1 MKTLAEKL
9 ENLEV
14 LNEMEMNNILG
25 GCNTTTAIEDED
37 CWLSA

>member
-14 LNEMEMNNILG
+14 LNEIEMNNILG
-25 GCNTTTAIEDED
+25 GCTGVNSIEDED
-37 CWLSA
+37 CWLAY